1 MGSSLPPIVAV
12 WAAESSLPRNSG
24 SARLLAGWYNHIDMS
39 AASDHSP
46 QEIPRYRLVLLSILV
61 AIVCGG
67 MLLATS
73 GEMPMTWDEGNA
85 IRRAEGIQH
94 WAERCVTFGDE
105 PGEPGPLTS
114 VAIEEDWHYTT
125 RIEGHP
131 AFYGIVIAI
140 GRGLS
145 APFLS
150 PLESWRLGPMLLFGL
165 AAGAMFYRMA
175 REYSPAAGWA
185 AVAALMLLPRM
196 FAHAHTA
203 SFDGPLVACWILAWA
218 TFAPARENWRMGMVW
233 GIALG
238 LTLGA
243 KATGWIAPLPF
254 VAWTLVYLDRRAAK
268 ALAMGI
274 PVALVTFWI
283 VNPPLWHEPVRSLWT
298 FFSLNLDRSQ
308 FNISTQFLGQM
319 YNLDRPLPWYNT
331 LLWTGVTV
339 PVGVLFLAGVGLIR
353 VLRRCRREP
362 LGTLLVANWLVL
374 MIVRALPGTPPHDGV
389 RLFLPSFAF
398 LAALAGV
405 GVAGLVSAAM
415 SPGSRQSGGAEKDLR
430 QNTAGQAGSGTQ
442 TAGSPSFPQAGRRY
456 WATAIGVLLIYLV
469 AAGNLRWYAPQ
480 WLSYYNLAIG
490 GLPGATALGM
500 EPTYYWDGLDE
511 TVLDWLRQHAGP
523 GEKVR
528 FGAAS
533 TENLALMREW
543 GALPVE
549 YRSRAP
555 GEFRWYVI
563 QHRPSGLQP
572 ADLWL
577 IENRRPVFQKTIRPG
592 GWGPWRLDVPLVE
605 VYSYADFVDAR
616 EATLQPG

>member
-1 MGSSLPPIVAV
+1 
-12 WAAESSLPRNSG
+12 
-24 SARLLAGWYNHIDMS
+24 MS
-39 AASDHSP
+39 TVLDHPP
-46 QEIPRYRLVLLSILV
+46 QEISRCRLALLAILASIGCGAMLV
-61 AIVCGG
+61 
-67 MLLATS
+67 ATS
-73 GEMPMTWDEGNA
+73 GELPMTWDEGNA
-85 IRRAEGIQH
+85 IRRAEGIRH
-94 WAERCVTFGDE
+94 WTQRWVALGDG
-105 PGEPGPLTS
+105 PVEPGPLTS
-114 VAIEEDWHYTT
+114 AAIDEDWHYTT

-131 AFYGIVIAI
+131 AFYGIVMAI

-150 PLESWRLGPMLLFGL
+150 PLDSWRFGPMLLFGL
-165 AAGAMFYRMA
+165 AAGAMFWRMA

-185 AVAALMLLPRM
+185 ALAALMLLPRM
-196 FAHAHTA
+196 FAHAHAA
-203 SFDGPLVACWILAWA
+203 SFDGPLAACWIIAWA
-218 TFAPARENWRMGMVW
+218 TFSPARRNWRMGVAW
-233 GIALG
+233 GVALG

-243 KATGWIAPLPF
+243 KATGWLAPLPF
-254 VAWTLVYLDRRAAK
+254 VAWTLLYMDRGAAK
-268 ALAMGI
+268 ALAVGI

-283 VNPPLWHEPVRSLWT
+283 VNPPLWHEPVGALTT
-298 FFSLNLDRSQ
+298 FFSLNLDRSR
-308 FNISTQFLGQM
+308 FNISTRFLGRM
-319 YNLDRPLPWYNT
+319 YNLDHPLPWYNT
-331 LLWTGVTV
+331 LFWTGVTV
-339 PVGVLFLAGVGLIR
+339 PVGILFLAGVGLTR

-405 GVAGLVSAAM
+405 GVFGLLSAAM
-415 SPGSRQSGGAEKDLR
+415 SPRSGHSGGRLKEGTTAEVSSSV
-430 QNTAGQAGSGTQ
+430 GQAGSGAQ
-442 TAGSPSFPQAGRRY
+442 IAASPSSPWAAGRY
-456 WATAIGVLLIYLV
+456 WATVVGVLLIYLV
-469 AAGNLRWYAPQ
+469 TAGNLRWYAPQ

-511 TVLDWLRQHAGP
+511 TVLDWLRQHAGA

-543 GALPVE
+543 GVLQVE
-549 YRSRAP
+549 YRAGAP
-555 GEFRWYVI
+555 GEFRWYVL

-572 ADLWL
+572 AHLWM
-577 IENRRPVFQKTIRPG
+577 IEKRQAVFQKTIRSG

-605 VYSYADFVDAR
+605 VYPYADFLEAR
-616 EATLQPG
+616 EATAGP

>member
-1 MGSSLPPIVAV
+1 MRQMLV
-12 WAAESSLPRNSG
+12 
-24 SARLLAGWYNHIDMS
+24 GWYNHIDMNTIS
-39 AASDHSP
+39 GHPP
-46 QEIPRYRLVLLSILV
+46 QEIPRCRLMLFSIVV
-61 AIVCGG
+61 AICCGG
-67 MLLATS
+67 MLVATS
-73 GEMPMTWDEGNA
+73 DELPMTWDEGNA

-94 WAERCVTFGDE
+94 WAGRWMTLGDE
-105 PGEPGPLTS
+105 SGEPGPLTS
-114 VAIEEDWHYTT
+114 VAINEDWHYTT

-145 APFLS
+145 AGFLS
-150 PLESWRLGPMLLFGL
+150 PLDSWRLGPMLLFGL
-165 AAGAMFYRMA
+165 AAGAMFWRMA
-175 REYSPAAGWA
+175 REYSPAAGLA
-185 AVAALMLLPRM
+185 AVAALMMLPRM
-196 FAHAHTA
+196 FVHAHTA

-218 TFAPARENWRMGMVW
+218 LFAPARVNWRVGIVW

-238 LTLGA
+238 LTLSA
-243 KATGWIAPLPF
+243 KATGWLAPFPF
-254 VAWTLVYLDRRAAK
+254 IAWTLIYRDRRAAK
-268 ALAMGI
+268 ALAVGI

-283 VNPPLWHEPVRSLWT
+283 TNPPLWHQTAQSLVA

-308 FNISTQFLGQM
+308 FNISTQFLGRM
-319 YNLDRPLPWYNT
+319 YNLDHPLPWYNT
-331 LLWTGVTV
+331 LVWTGVTV
-339 PVGVLFLAGVGLIR
+339 PVGFLFLAGAGLIR

-362 LGTLLVANWLVL
+362 LGTLLATNWLVL
-374 MIVRALPGTPPHDGV
+374 IIVRALPGTPPHDGV

-405 GVAGLVSAAM
+405 GAAGL
-415 SPGSRQSGGAEKDLR
+415 LTT
-430 QNTAGQAGSGTQ
+430 TAGVTSSVRQGVPEDTPGLSGSGT
-442 TAGSPSFPQAGRRY
+442 RRFRV
-456 WATAIGVLLIYLV
+456 TAIAILCVYLT

-523 GEKVR
+523 REKVC
-528 FGAAS
+528 FGSAS
-533 TENLALMREW
+533 TENLALMSEW
-543 GALPVE
+543 GMLQVE
-549 YRSRAP
+549 YRDRAP
-555 GEFRWYVI
+555 GEFRWYVL

-577 IENRRPVFQKTIRPG
+577 IENRQPVFRKTIRSG

-605 VYSYADFVDAR
+605 VYPYADFVEAR
-616 EATLQPG
+616 KESATEK

>member
-1 MGSSLPPIVAV
+1 
-12 WAAESSLPRNSG
+12 
-24 SARLLAGWYNHIDMS
+24 MS
-39 AASDHSP
+39 TVSDHPP
-46 QEIPRYRLVLLSILV
+46 QEISRHRLVLLSILV
-61 AIVCGG
+61 AIGCGG

-73 GEMPMTWDEGNA
+73 GELPMTWDEGNA

-94 WAERCVTFGDE
+94 WAERWVTLGDE
-105 PGEPGPLTS
+105 PGEPGPLTC
-114 VAIEEDWHYTT
+114 VAIDEDWHYTT

-150 PLESWRLGPMLLFGL
+150 PLNSWRLGPMLLFGL

-175 REYSPAAGWA
+175 REYSPAAGLA
-185 AVAALMLLPRM
+185 AAAALMLLPRM

-218 TFAPARENWRMGMVW
+218 TFSPARENWRMRIVW

-238 LTLGA
+238 LTLSA

-254 VAWTLVYLDRRAAK
+254 IAWTLIYLDRRAAK
-268 ALAMGI
+268 ALAVGI
-274 PVALVTFWI
+274 PVALLTFWI
-283 VNPPLWHEPVRSLWT
+283 VNPPLWHEPVRSWAT

-308 FNISTQFLGQM
+308 FNISTQFLGRM
-319 YNLDRPLPWYNT
+319 YNLDHPLPWYNT
-331 LLWTGVTV
+331 LVWTGLTV
-339 PVGVLFLAGVGLIR
+339 PVGILFLAGVGLIR

-405 GVAGLVSAAM
+405 GAVGLAGATAGESSSAEQDV
-415 SPGSRQSGGAEKDLR
+415 PE
-430 QNTAGQAGSGTQ
+430 NTAGQASSGT
-442 TAGSPSFPQAGRRY
+442 RRY
-456 WATAIGVLLIYLV
+456 RVTAVVVLCIYLT

-543 GALPVE
+543 GVLPVE

-555 GEFRWYVI
+555 GEYRWYVL
-563 QHRPSGLQP
+563 QRRPSGLQP

-577 IENRRPVFQKTIRPG
+577 IENKRPVFAKTIRSG

-605 VYSYADFVDAR
+605 VYPYADFVEAR
-616 EATLQPG
+616 EATERPG